1 MGITIKSATW
11 GDETAA
17 TDITDSIVKKA
28 KDGYLDLVA
37 NGSLVPAIDLSLGE
51 KDVSLSDSEKQDA
64 KDAAIKICRGAQD
77 KKCMDFNQSQLES
90 SMVQKKIAEKQSSA
104 NIVSGRR
111 LTLTYIDSTGN
122 ERTVAI
128 PDGQAVKVGDK
139 PDTPPF
145 KMPDT
150 LSEGSWDLVMSI
162 AKVAFTILMTLLW
175 VFSIVAPY
183 RLLILEDKVITAYI
197 LTAVAILIPY
207 SGLISTP
214 LALAYFRYQSQPKTV
229 PVVK

>member
-37 NGSLVPAIDLSLGE
+37 NGSLVPAIDLSLGD

-128 PDGQAVKVGDK
+128 PDGQAVKVGEK
-139 PDTPPF
+139 PTSAPIKLPDTF
-145 KMPDT
+145 
-150 LSEGSWDLVMSI
+150 SEGTWGLLTSI

-229 PVVK
+229 PV